1 MINYK
6 NLSIIG
12 TSHIAAESVIE
23 VGTFILKERP
33 AIVALELDKRRAYSM
48 LNAEKKL
55 SIKDI
60 KHLGIRI
67 FILNLIGSWVEKKL
81 GERVGIKPGSE
92 MKRAVECARTA
103 DSKVILID
111 QDIKIT
117 LRNLV
122 KTPVLEVIK
131 VIFDSIFGFIFR
143 KDAVRIDLT
152 KVPKKVLINKILKLV
167 KKRYPYIHKVLIDDR
182 NKIMAKRIIKIMEI
196 YEKEKI
202 LAVVGA
208 GHEDEIAKMVKN
220 EI

>member
-152 KVPKKVLINKILKLV
+152 KVPKKVLI
-167 KKRYPYIHKVLIDDR
+167 RYPYIHKVLIDDR